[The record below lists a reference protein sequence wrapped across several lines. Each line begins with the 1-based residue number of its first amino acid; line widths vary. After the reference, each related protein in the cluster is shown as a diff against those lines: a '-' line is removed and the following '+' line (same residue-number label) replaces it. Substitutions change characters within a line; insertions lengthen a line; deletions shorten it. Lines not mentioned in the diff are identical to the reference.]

1 MTPFPG
7 SKTRCFTISVF
18 VLEFISDKGSFLQ
31 PVRHIIRPENSI
43 TSPGMDEQQGP
54 ETLLL

>member
-31 PVRHIIRPENSI
+31 PVRHIIRPENST
-43 TSPGMDEQQGP
+43 TSPGTDEHRD
-54 ETLLL
+54 